1 MSHKF
6 TSCFAWSLN
15 VVVDY
20 CRSLQISS
28 VILEIAH
35 IMLDQPSGSH
45 KYGGAVAK
53 GNFLNAGPHVDGRHS
68 GAFSLAASNNTSF
81 VESRNSTTSAKES
94 RDARDVPY
102 PSISFNHAE
111 ERDFDNNSTELFKA
125 IHARSWEK
133 AAIWLKSEPEQAG
146 IWVYRYEDEGKGVSR
161 QSYRRDTSAT
171 LRWRTLPLHG
181 AVIFRAPISLVEALI
196 EANADA
202 ASIRDDRGILPVH
215 LALKTG
221 CAKAVVHVLFKAY
234 PEAVDMKDDEGFLPI
249 DLAKNS
255 DSPHRKAYLNAW
267 ASTFYSLHN
276 ECDFDTNPTAL
287 YMYLQKGNWDKIS
300 MCRREKP
307 PLG

>member
-53 GNFLNAGPHVDGRHS
+53 GNFLNAGPHGDGRHS

-171 LRWRTLPLHG
+171 LRWRTLPPVSYTHLTL
-181 AVIFRAPISLVEALI
+181 PT
-196 EANADA
+196 
-202 ASIRDDRGILPVH
+202 ILRV
-215 LALKTG
+215 
-221 CAKAVVHVLFKAY
+221 
-234 PEAVDMKDDEGFLPI
+234 
-249 DLAKNS
+249 
-255 DSPHRKAYLNAW
+255 
-267 ASTFYSLHN
+267 
-276 ECDFDTNPTAL
+276 
-287 YMYLQKGNWDKIS
+287 
-300 MCRREKP
+300 
-307 PLG
+307 